1 MVYVWM
7 FLPAICSAVVL
18 AVSLAYGRE
27 KSALVIAA
35 VAAMSVFLLVKDT
48 LPLPGAVNAVA
59 VAFALTYLAIS
70 IYLAVKKRKERDAKC

>member
-1 MVYVWM
+1 MDVPSRYL
-7 FLPAICSAVVL
+7 FSSGTGSFSCLRTGKERLGDCS
-18 AVSLAYGRE
+18 SSG
-27 KSALVIAA
+27 
-35 VAAMSVFLLVKDT
+35 MSVFLLVKDT

>member
-1 MVYVWM
+1 MVYVLV
-7 FLPAICSAVVL
+7 FLPAICSAVAL
-18 AVSLAYGRE
+18 TVSLAYGRE

-48 LPLPGAVNAVA
+48 LPLPACVNGVA

-70 IYLAVKKRKERDAKC
+70 IYLAVKRRKERDAEC

>member
-1 MVYVWM
+1 M
-7 FLPAICSAVVL
+7 AL

-48 LPLPGAVNAVA
+48 LPLPACVNGVA
-59 VAFALTYLAIS
+59 AAFALTYLAIS

>member
-7 FLPAICSAVVL
+7 FLPAICSAVAL
-18 AVSLAYGRE
+18 AISLAYGWE

-48 LPLPGAVNAVA
+48 LPLPACVNGVA
-59 VAFALTYLAIS
+59 AAFALTYLAIS
-70 IYLAVKKRKERDAKC
+70 IYLAVKKRRERDAKC

>member
-1 MVYVWM
+1 MVYVLM
-7 FLPAICSAVVL
+7 FLPAICSAVAL

-48 LPLPGAVNAVA
+48 LPLPVNAVA